1 MTEKKKIETFF
12 ENKTTPEIAQ
22 NLLGMYLEHVTP
34 MGKLAGYIVDAEA
47 YLGPEDRAAHSYGMR
62 DTPRVRAM
70 YQKAGTIYLYTM
82 HTNRILNIITQPEGI
97 PQGVMIRAVQP
108 AAMIEQMSQN
118 RGGKEGPDISNSPG
132 KLVKALAIGPE
143 LYGQSIMDS
152 ESTLR
157 LNFEKRKEPK
167 QIIALP
173 RIGIPN
179 KGEWTD
185 MPLRYIVSGNPY
197 ISLQKKSLI
206 DQNDWGW
213 RNEDEKK

>member
-1 MTEKKKIETFF
+1 
-12 ENKTTPEIAQ
+12 
-22 NLLGMYLEHVTP
+22 
-34 MGKLAGYIVDAEA
+34 
-47 YLGPEDRAAHSYGMR
+47 
-62 DTPRVRAM
+62 
-70 YQKAGTIYLYTM
+70 
-82 HTNRILNIITQPEGI
+82 
-97 PQGVMIRAVQP
+97 
-108 AAMIEQMSQN
+108 
-118 RGGKEGPDISNSPG
+118 
-132 KLVKALAIGPE
+132 
-143 LYGQSIMDS
+143 MDS

>member
-12 ENKTTPEIAQ
+12 ENKTTPEIAK
-22 NLLGMYLEHVTP
+22 NLLGMYLEHITP

-47 YLGPEDRAAHSYGMR
+47 YLGPEDQAAHSYGMR

-82 HTNRILNIITQPEGI
+82 HTHRILNIITQPEGV

-108 AAMIEQMSQN
+108 ATSIEQMSQN
-118 RGGKEGPDISNSPG
+118 RGGKVGPEISNGPG

-157 LNFEKRKEPK
+157 LDFEKRKEPK
-167 QIIALP
+167 EIIALP

-179 KGEWTD
+179 KGEWTE

-197 ISLQKKSLI
+197 ISLQKKRLI
-206 DQNDWGW
+206 DQDDWGW